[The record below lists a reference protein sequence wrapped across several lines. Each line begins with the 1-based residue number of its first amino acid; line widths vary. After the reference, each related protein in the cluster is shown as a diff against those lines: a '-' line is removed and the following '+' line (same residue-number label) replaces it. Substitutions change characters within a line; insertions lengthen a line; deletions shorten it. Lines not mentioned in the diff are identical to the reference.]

1 MAVRRVSASLVAG
14 CATAVLALAGATTAS
29 AGLVK
34 GASGAGDPYF
44 PKAGNGGY
52 DVDHYYLR
60 LRYRPGKDRLR
71 GEATI
76 HAQATQDLSRFNL
89 DFRHLR
95 ISSLRVD
102 GERARF
108 SRRGQELR
116 VTPPGG
122 LANGADFT
130 VRVSYGGHPH
140 PITDPD
146 GSKEGWIPTDDGAF
160 VVGEPQGA
168 PTWFPCNDHP
178 TDKATYGFRVTVPKG
193 KVAVA
198 NGTLSK
204 RIPHRKRTTFA
215 WKQSEPMAT
224 YLATVTSGR
233 FDVAHSRA
241 NGIPTYLAVD
251 PREAEGAA
259 GPLSKLGAMM
269 RLFVPRFGPY
279 PFAITGAI
287 VDRAPSVGYALETQT
302 KPVYDSA
309 PSEATVAHEQAHQWF
324 GDSVTLRRWRQIWLN
339 EGFATWSEWLWQEH
353 AGGLSLRRRFN
364 ALYRS
369 HPADQTGFWNPP
381 PGNPGGP
388 ANLFDETIYV
398 RGGMTLEA
406 LSQKIGRATLLRIL
420 REWTRAHAYGNAG
433 IKDFIRLAEAESGRN
448 LRHFFNV
455 WLYRDGKPRN
465 W

>member
-1 MAVRRVSASLVAG
+1 LRT
-14 CATAVLALAGATTAS
+14 ATAILATASVAAGLALAGGPMAS
-29 AGLVK
+29 AAFVE
-34 GASGAGDPYF
+34 GAPGAGDPYF

-52 DVDHYYLR
+52 DVEHYYLR
-60 LRYRPGKDRLR
+60 LHYRPGKNRLR

-89 DFRHLR
+89 DFRHLG

-102 GERARF
+102 GDRARF
-108 SRRGQELR
+108 RRRGQELK
-116 VTPPGG
+116 VTPHDRLPR
-122 LANGADFT
+122 GADF
-130 VRVSYGGHPH
+130 VARVAYRGHPR

-193 KVAVA
+193 KTAVA
-198 NGTLSK
+198 NGTLTK

-215 WKQSEPMAT
+215 WMQGEPMAT

-233 FDVAHSRA
+233 FDITRTGAD
-241 NGIPTYLAVD
+241 GIPSYLAVD
-251 PREAEGAA
+251 PREAEGSAE
-259 GPLSKLGAMM
+259 PLSKLGAMM

-287 VDRAPSVGYALETQT
+287 VDRAPAVGYALETQT
-302 KPVYDSA
+302 KPVYDTA
-309 PSEATVAHEQAHQWF
+309 PSEATVAHEQGHQWF

-339 EGFATWSEWLWQEH
+339 EGFATWTEWLWQEH

-364 ALYRS
+364 VLYRS

-381 PGNPGGP
+381 PGDPGGP
-388 ANLFDETIYV
+388 QHLFDSTIYV
-398 RGGMTLEA
+398 RGGMALEA
-406 LSQKIGRATLLRIL
+406 LSQRIGRLTLLRIL

-433 IKDFIRLAEAESGRN
+433 IKDFIRLAEAESGRD

-455 WLYRDGKPRN
+455 WLYREGKPRG

>member
-1 MAVRRVSASLVAG
+1 VRRVRASLAAACVA
-14 CATAVLALAGATTAS
+14 AILALAGGTAAH
-29 AGLVK
+29 AGFVK

-52 DVDHYYLR
+52 DVARYYLR
-60 LRYRPGKDRLR
+60 LHYRPGKERLR

-76 HAQATQDLSRFNL
+76 HARAMQDLSRFNL
-89 DFRHLR
+89 DFRHLNVVG
-95 ISSLRVD
+95 LRVD
-102 GERARF
+102 GERA
-108 SRRGQELR
+108 SYTRRGQELK
-116 VTPPGG
+116 VTPREGLPMGG
-122 LANGADFT
+122 DFT
-130 VRVSYGGHPH
+130 VRVSYRGHPH

-178 TDKATYGFRVTVPKG
+178 TDKATYGFRVTVPNG

-198 NGTLSK
+198 NGTLTK
-204 RIPHRKRTTFA
+204 LIQHRKRTTFA
-215 WKQSEPMAT
+215 WRQSEPMAT

-233 FDVAHSRA
+233 FDVTRSQADGVPS
-241 NGIPTYLAVD
+241 YLAVD
-251 PREAEGAA
+251 PREADGSAE
-259 GPLSKLGAMM
+259 PLSKLGAMM

-287 VDRAPSVGYALETQT
+287 VDRAPAVGYALETQT

-309 PSEATVAHEQAHQWF
+309 PSQATVAHEQAHQWF

-353 AGGLSLRRRFN
+353 AGGLTLRRRFA

-369 HPADQTGFWNPP
+369 HPADQSGFWNPP
-381 PGNPGGP
+381 PGDPGGP
-388 ANLFDETIYV
+388 EHLFDPTIYV

-420 REWTRAHAYGNAG
+420 REWTRVHAYGNAG
-433 IKDFIRLAEAESGRN
+433 IKDFIRLAEAQSGMN
-448 LRHFFNV
+448 LGHFFNV
-455 WLYRDGKPRN
+455 WLYREGKPRS